1 MERYYAIFYPMEDE
15 WGVRFPDAPSVNTS
29 GKDIDEALEMAMD
42 ALSAM
47 MVFGRKGREYNAPRT
62 FGEIQAEA
70 KEDELVF
77 PVMPTEKA
85 METYRPKK
93 RINIMIPVDLLNRV
107 GDALKDR
114 KGLDRSKF
122 ICNAVETHLNQG
134 TEIHA

>member
-1 MERYYAIFYPMEDE
+1 
-15 WGVRFPDAPSVNTS
+15 
-29 GKDIDEALEMAMD
+29 
-42 ALSAM
+42 
-47 MVFGRKGREYNAPRT
+47 
-62 FGEIQAEA
+62 
-70 KEDELVF
+70 
-77 PVMPTEKA
+77 MPTEKA

-114 KGLDRSKF
+114 KGVDRSKF

>member
-1 MERYYAIFYPMEDE
+1 MERYYAIFYPLEDE

-47 MVFGRKGREYNAPRT
+47 MIFGRKGHEYNAPRA
-62 FGEIQAEA
+62 FGEIQSEA
-70 KEDELVF
+70 KEGELIF

-107 GDALKDR
+107 GDALKDK
-114 KGLDRSKF
+114 KGLNKSKF
-122 ICNAVETHLNQG
+122 ICNAVETHLNQDA
-134 TEIHA
+134 EIHA

>member
-15 WGVRFPDAPSVNTS
+15 WDVRFPDAPSVNTS

-62 FGEIQAEA
+62 FEEIQAEA
-70 KEDELVF
+70 KEGELVF

-85 METYRPKK
+85 MEAYRPKK

>member
-29 GKDIDEALEMAMD
+29 GKNIDDALEMAMD

-47 MVFGRKGREYNAPRT
+47 LVFGRKGREYQEPRG
-62 FGEIQAEA
+62 FEAIQTES
-70 KEDELVF
+70 KEGELVF

-85 METYRPKK
+85 MEAYRPKK
-93 RINIMIPVDLLNRV
+93 RINIMVPVDLLNRV
-107 GDALKDR
+107 GEVLKDR
-114 KGLDRSKF
+114 KGVDRSKF

-134 TEIHA
+134 TEARS